1 MSFFHMLGMF
11 DPGDGPRGPRRDS
24 GATDDDPVIVDVQA
38 DGDDHG
44 ETPSAGKGEP
54 PKRGVPRLT
63 PRPLPNG
70 PSKGT
75 KILIGVVLALVVV
88 VGLFFGLSQFI
99 TDLMWYGQLGFQNV
113 VWTQLGVKFGL
124 WAAYA
129 LLMALVS
136 YVSAWLAI
144 RARPDSSDGS
154 TFRIKDDV
162 IEVGKS
168 FSSKTARRAA
178 VVVSLVVGVMFGSQ
192 FNSNWSEILL
202 MFNAQSFGTADP
214 QFGID
219 NGFYV
224 FVLPGLRL
232 VMSAVSMLLLMGIV
246 FSVVTHAMMG
256 GIRFTMPVHGRGV
269 LAVTKRARRQI
280 GIWLILNMLAWSARQ
295 VIGVFTHLTQQG
307 DRITG
312 AAYTTVHATIPVT
325 FIMAAITAMLGVFLG
340 VWLMR
345 AYALEGASK
354 PGVRGAAGRKA
365 LRTPVIAVAGAVVVS
380 LVRTVAWPMLLQR
393 FKAGGIRLLVATT
406 VIEVGVD
413 VPNASLM
420 IIENAERLGLSQM
433 HQLRGR
439 VGRGQHASACVL
451 MYHPP
456 LSETAK
462 ARLRV
467 LRDTTDG
474 FEVARRDLELRGP
487 GELLGTRQAGLLSLK
502 VADLLR
508 DADLLPRVQRA
519 AEALL
524 ARHPANIPPLLRR
537 WIGGGARYGK
547 V

>member
-1 MSFFHMLGMF
+1 M
-11 DPGDGPRGPRRDS
+11 
-24 GATDDDPVIVDVQA
+24 
-38 DGDDHG
+38 
-44 ETPSAGKGEP
+44 
-54 PKRGVPRLT
+54 PRLT

-202 MFNAQSFGTADP
+202 MFNAQSFGTTDP

-312 AAYTTVHATIPVT
+312 AAIHHRARDHSGHVHHGGHHRDARCVPRRV
-325 FIMAAITAMLGVFLG
+325 ADALPCVGRRRQAECPRRRGSQGV
-340 VWLMR
+340 
-345 AYALEGASK
+345 AYAGDCDRRRAGRLAGAHRRMADAAAAVQGE
-354 PGVRGAAGRKA
+354 PERAGDGIHLYPAQHQRHEAGVRARQGEGRTVQGHHQGRVRSAVVRGRIHRADPTARPTGRQPHVQAAAAVEAVLHVRRHAGR
-365 LRTPVIAVAGAVVVS
+365 RQ
-380 LVRTVAWPMLLQR
+380 VR
-393 FKAGGIRLLVATT
+393 
-406 VIEVGVD
+406 
-413 VPNASLM
+413 
-420 IIENAERLGLSQM
+420 
-433 HQLRGR
+433 H
-439 VGRGQHASACVL
+439 
-451 MYHPP
+451 
-456 LSETAK
+456 
-462 ARLRV
+462 
-467 LRDTTDG
+467 
-474 FEVARRDLELRGP
+474 RRRQP
-487 GELLGTRQAGLLSLK
+487 GHG
-502 VADLLR
+502 
-508 DADLLPRVQRA
+508 
-519 AEALL
+519 
-524 ARHPANIPPLLRR
+524 
-537 WIGGGARYGK
+537 
-547 V
+547 